1 MSPLQTPESTA
12 ARVAPSPGIVT
23 PTCKPKT
30 KVASV
35 VKPAM
40 PVEEPKTN
48 VVSKT
53 QTAARYRTRYT
64 RMYCTMY
71 CVRVFLLGHSTA
83 TPCRLGV
90 HNETVFG
97 KRRTRF
103 LAAQTT
109 QRVLKQSTPS
119 SPIPSPACLVR
130 PPTLPRPVLHLLLQ
144 SSHRPP
150 SQRQQQCRANS
161 ELQRRPRSRRR
172 RRREKRNIATAK

>member
-1 MSPLQTPESTA
+1 MRSPLAVSPLQTPESTA

-23 PTCKPKT
+23 PTCKPNT
-30 KVASV
+30 KMASV

-48 VVSKT
+48 VVSET
-53 QTAARYRTRYT
+53 QTAARYRNLRTHIN
-64 RMYCTMY
+64 CTLY
-71 CVRVFLLGHSTA
+71 YLCGRFFLLGQSTA

-150 SQRQQQCRANS
+150 SQRRQKCRASS
-161 ELQRRPRSRRR
+161 ELQRRPSSRR
-172 RRREKRNIATAK
+172 NIR